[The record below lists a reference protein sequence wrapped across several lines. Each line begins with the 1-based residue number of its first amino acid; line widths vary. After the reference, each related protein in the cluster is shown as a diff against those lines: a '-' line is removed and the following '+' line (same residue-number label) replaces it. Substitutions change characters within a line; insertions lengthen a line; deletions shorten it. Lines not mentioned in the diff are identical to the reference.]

1 MDESA
6 ARERFRSLLAR
17 PDDEVPLAECA
28 LTFAA
33 EARPGLDVAA
43 YLAQLD
49 ALAEA
54 LRRRH
59 RPDMSVADTIVVLNR
74 YLFDELG
81 FAANAQDYYD
91 PRNSYLNEVLD
102 RRIGI
107 PITLSVVY
115 LEIGRRLGL
124 VLDGVSF
131 PGHFLVKCALKE
143 GTVVIDPY
151 LKGASL
157 GIDDLTK
164 RLRALQGGSA
174 PRPPVSALLAAA
186 SSREII
192 VRMLR
197 NLKVIHLEAKAWR
210 EALWALDYQLI
221 AAPEAVEAYRERG
234 NVYLEMECFRAALG
248 DFEQY
253 LKLAADADDAA
264 EIRIRVAE
272 LKSVAARLN

>member
-1 MDESA
+1 MDEPA

-17 PDDEVPLAECA
+17 PDAEVPLAECA

-33 EARPGLDVAA
+33 EACPGLDIAA
-43 YLAQLD
+43 YLARLD

-59 RPDMSVADTIVVLNR
+59 RPDMSAADTIVVLNR

-124 VLDGVSF
+124 ALDGVSF

-157 GIDDLTK
+157 GVDDLTK
-164 RLRALQGGSA
+164 RLRALQGGA
-174 PRPPVSALLAAA
+174 VQRPPVSALLAAA

-210 EALWALDYQLI
+210 EALWTLDYQLI
-221 AAPEAVEAYRERG
+221 AAPGAVEAYRERG

-248 DFEQY
+248 DFEHY
-253 LKLAADADDAA
+253 LKLAADAEDAA

-272 LKSVAARLN
+272 LKRVAARLN